1 MKIDSRSQC
10 ITLRPRTYLGRPRV
24 EFDLEAKTATEVTLL
39 SLPLSLSQ
47 SLSLSLLSFVVA
59 VVMV

>member
-1 MKIDSRSQC
+1 M
-10 ITLRPRTYLGRPRV
+10 
-24 EFDLEAKTATEVTLL
+24 LL

>member
-10 ITLRPRTYLGRPRV
+10 ITLRLRTYLGRPRV
-24 EFDLEAKTATEVTLL
+24 EFDLEAKTATEVML
-39 SLPLSLSQ
+39 LPLPLSQ